1 MSVRLS
7 GRQQVLVKM
16 TKDEKAHKQAVAEL
30 GCALCY
36 HLHGPHDPAPVE
48 LHHLRS
54 GGWGKGDYKTLI
66 PLCAEHHRGNTGVH
80 GLGTKGFVKHYGIT
94 QQELL
99 DWTLVRVSTDAQ
111 T

>member
-1 MSVRLS
+1 
-7 GRQQVLVKM
+7 M
-16 TKDEKAHKQAVAEL
+16 TKNEKAHKQAVAEL

-36 HLHGPHDPAPVE
+36 HLHGPHDPAQVE
-48 LHHLRS
+48 LHHLRA

-66 PLCAEHHRGNTGVH
+66 PLCTEHHRGNTGVH

-99 DWTLVRVSTDAQ
+99 DWTLLRVFTDSKD
-111 T
+111 